1 MVQMST
7 SECGGKKQLS
17 SGNSSS
23 ASANGISL
31 GELRAHASQGLY
43 CHSSAPVVVANRSCK
58 PDKKRKRASSGCD
71 GVGNSSGGD
80 GAVVVNKNNSA
91 ARVVD
96 EEVDF
101 TSKKSRYDT
110 KKQQQKK
117 RQFVRVKNFDGICE
131 HFQGLVQVF
140 CCSDGSKGR
149 KYSESEIKSAEKRLP
164 SNGSIF
170 KNSQL
175 LNSMREIFIEIGGV
189 MEFLID
195 NYGLSDMKNWEK
207 SIESDHKALLRVRRM
222 LDHVIKPC
230 VKVINHDISENLKAV
245 NAERLK
251 AREQGQNHKNKNK
264 KGCSVSSSSRLSLS
278 ATTSSTSAVQDQTQV
293 AEEAEV

>member
-1 MVQMST
+1 
-7 SECGGKKQLS
+7 
-17 SGNSSS
+17 
-23 ASANGISL
+23 
-31 GELRAHASQGLY
+31 
-43 CHSSAPVVVANRSCK
+43 
-58 PDKKRKRASSGCD
+58 
-71 GVGNSSGGD
+71 
-80 GAVVVNKNNSA
+80 
-91 ARVVD
+91 
-96 EEVDF
+96 
-101 TSKKSRYDT
+101 
-110 KKQQQKK
+110 
-117 RQFVRVKNFDGICE
+117 VRVKNFDGICE

-149 KYSESEIKSAEKRLP
+149 KYSESEIKSAEKRLR

-170 KNSQL
+170 KNSPL
-175 LNSMREIFIEIGGV
+175 LNSMGEIFIEIGGV

-207 SIESDHKALLRVRRM
+207 SIESDHKALLRLLLM

-264 KGCSVSSSSRLSLS
+264 KGCSVSSSSVLSLS
-278 ATTSSTSAVQDQTQV
+278 ATPAVQDQPQV
-293 AEEAEV
+293 AEEAEVEVQHEQMVEQEEEQEKEEEKEEELLPLSLIIQNIPDTCCLTNTTATISTSDITSISTTTTTATTTTLLKESSTSSFSMDDGDDDTSSSDDGDDDDTSSSDDDDDD